1 MIIYI
6 TLLLFGILLL
16 YGGGELLIKGAVS
29 IAKKA
34 GVSELFT
41 GLVIVGFGT
50 SFPELMVSV
59 GAALQGA
66 PDIAIGNVI
75 GSNIGNTLLILGICA
90 AVLPLIVTEL
100 SLRRDATAV
109 LLATIILM
117 ILSIDG
123 NLGIADALIM
133 LSLMGVY
140 LGFAYKT
147 ESGNFNGKE
156 QDFVAIKTAEGSE
169 PSFLNPFFWTVSG
182 LILLIIGARFLLKG
196 ALGLSEILQISEAV
210 VGLTVVAVGTSLPE
224 LTISLLAVIKG
235 NTDVAVGNILGS
247 NIFNLLGI
255 LGISILFQP
264 ISINARILEFDQW
277 ILLGTAIL
285 LFVFMMTGRKLSRG
299 EGIILML
306 SYVAYVLASYLFI
319 G

>member
-1 MIIYI
+1 MLTYI
-6 TLLLFGILLL
+6 ALLIAGILLL

-29 IAKKA
+29 VAKKA

-59 GAALQGA
+59 GAAMQGA
-66 PDIAIGNVI
+66 SDIAAGNVI
-75 GSNIGNTLLILGICA
+75 GSNISNTLLILGVCA
-90 AVLPLIVTEL
+90 AVLPLVVTEL

-109 LLATIILM
+109 LIATVILM

-123 NLGIADALIM
+123 MLGLFDAIFMLI
-133 LSLMGVY
+133 LMAVY
-140 LGFAYKT
+140 LFVAYKT
-147 ESGNFNGKE
+147 ESVHFSKSE
-156 QDFVAIKTAEGSE
+156 QEFTAITKPEESE
-169 PSFLNPFFWTVSG
+169 VSYLKSLIWTLVG
-182 LILLIIGARFLLKG
+182 LVLLIAGARFMLNG
-196 ALGLSEILQISEAV
+196 ALGISEVLNISEAV

-224 LTISLLAVIKG
+224 LTISLLAVIRG

-255 LGISILFQP
+255 LGISVLFQP
-264 ISINARILEFDQW
+264 ISFNPRILEFDQW

-285 LFVFMMTGRKLSRG
+285 LFVFMMTGRKLTRG
-299 EGIILML
+299 EGGLL
-306 SYVAYVLASYLFI
+306 LFGYVAYVLISYMFV

>member
-1 MIIYI
+1 MLIYI
-6 TLLLFGILLL
+6 ALLLLGILLL

-29 IAKKA
+29 VAKKA

-66 PDIAIGNVI
+66 SDIAIGNVV

-90 AVLPLIVTEL
+90 TVVPLVVTEL

-109 LLATIILM
+109 LLATILLM
-117 ILSIDG
+117 ILSVDGFLGMIDAIV
-123 NLGIADALIM
+123 LLVLLA
-133 LSLMGVY
+133 VY
-140 LGFAYKT
+140 LTIAYKSELRQFSNSDLSYT
-147 ESGNFNGKE
+147 
-156 QDFVAIKTAEGSE
+156 AIKPKIEFS
-169 PSFLNPFFWTVSG
+169 SFVKPFLFTVSG
-182 LILLIIGARFLLKG
+182 LVLLIMGARSLLNG
-196 ALGLSEILQISEAV
+196 ALGISEALQISEAV

-224 LTISLLAVIKG
+224 LTISLLAVIRG

-247 NIFNLLGI
+247 NLFNLLGI
-255 LGISILFQP
+255 LGIAVLFEP
-264 ISINARILEFDQW
+264 ISVNQRILEFDQW
-277 ILLGTAIL
+277 ILLGTAII
-285 LFVFMMTGRKLSRG
+285 LFIFMMTGRKLTRG
-299 EGIILML
+299 EGIILL
-306 SYVAYVLASYLFI
+306 TGYILYVTVSYIFI

>member
-1 MIIYI
+1 MITYI
-6 TLLLFGILLL
+6 ALLIVGILLL
-16 YGGGELLIKGAVS
+16 YGGGELLIKGAVAV
-29 IAKKA
+29 AKKA

-59 GAALQGA
+59 GAAMQGA
-66 PDIAIGNVI
+66 SDIATGNVV

-90 AVLPLIVTEL
+90 TTVPLIVTEL

-109 LLATIILM
+109 LLATVLFM

-123 NLGIADALIM
+123 VLGIVDAVIL
-133 LSLMGVY
+133 LTFLAVY
-140 LGFAYKT
+140 LLIAYKS
-147 ESGNFNGKE
+147 ESEKFNDSD
-156 QDFVAIKTAEGSE
+156 QDFTTLKPGIDFS
-169 PSFLNPFFWTVSG
+169 SFLTPFLLTVSG
-182 LILLIIGARFLLKG
+182 LVLLILGARFLLNG
-196 ALGLSEILQISEAV
+196 ALGISEALQISEAV

-224 LTISLLAVIKG
+224 LTISLLAVIRG

-255 LGISILFQP
+255 LGIAILFQP
-264 ISINARILEFDQW
+264 ISVHSRILEFDQW
-277 ILLGTAIL
+277 ILFGTAIL
-285 LFVFMMTGRKLSRG
+285 LFVFMMTGRKLTRG
-299 EGIILML
+299 EGIILL
-306 SYVAYVLASYLFI
+306 LGYVSYVVVSYMLI

>member
-1 MIIYI
+1 MLIHIA
-6 TLLLFGILLL
+6 LLLLGILLL

-29 IAKKA
+29 VAKKA

-59 GAALQGA
+59 GAAMQGA
-66 PDIAIGNVI
+66 SDIAAGNVV

-90 AVLPLIVTEL
+90 TVVPLVVTEL

-109 LLATIILM
+109 LLATILLM
-117 ILSIDG
+117 ILSVDG
-123 NLGIADALIM
+123 FLGIIDAIVL
-133 LSLMGVY
+133 LVLLAVY
-140 LGFAYKT
+140 LTIAYKSELRQFSNSDLSYT
-147 ESGNFNGKE
+147 
-156 QDFVAIKTAEGSE
+156 AIKPKIEFS
-169 PSFLNPFFWTVSG
+169 SFVKPFLFTVSG
-182 LILLIIGARFLLKG
+182 LVLLIMGARSLLNG
-196 ALGLSEILQISEAV
+196 ALGISEALQISEAV

-224 LTISLLAVIKG
+224 LTISLLAVIRG

-255 LGISILFQP
+255 LGIAVLFEP
-264 ISINARILEFDQW
+264 ISVNQRILEFDQW
-277 ILLGTAIL
+277 ILLGTAII
-285 LFVFMMTGRKLSRG
+285 LFIFMMTGRKLTRG
-299 EGIILML
+299 EGIILL
-306 SYVAYVLASYLFI
+306 TGYILYVAVSYIFI

>member
-1 MIIYI
+1 MLIHI
-6 TLLLFGILLL
+6 TLLLLGILLL

-29 IAKKA
+29 VAKKA

-66 PDIAIGNVI
+66 SDIAIGNVV
-75 GSNIGNTLLILGICA
+75 GSNIGNTLLILGLCA
-90 AVLPLIVTEL
+90 AVLPLVVTEL

-117 ILSIDG
+117 ILSVDG
-123 NLGIADALIM
+123 MLGIVDGLIM
-133 LSLMGVY
+133 LLLMGIY
-140 LGFAYKT
+140 LVVAYKT
-147 ESGNFNGKE
+147 ESDNFTGKE
-156 QDFVAIKTAEGSE
+156 QEFVAIKTSDGDQ
-169 PSFLNPFFWTVSG
+169 PSILKPILYTLSG
-182 LILLIIGARFLLKG
+182 LFLLIIGARFLLNG
-196 ALGLSEILQISEAV
+196 ALGLSEMLQISEAV

-224 LTISLLAVIKG
+224 LTISLLAVIRG

-255 LGISILFQP
+255 LGISILCQP
-264 ISINARILEFDQW
+264 IAVNPRILEFDQW
-277 ILLGTAIL
+277 VLLGTAVL
-285 LFVFMMTGRKLSRG
+285 LFVFMMTGRKLTRG
-299 EGIILML
+299 EGVILL
-306 SYVAYVLASYLFI
+306 LGYVSYVVVSYLFI

>member
-1 MIIYI
+1 MLIHVA
-6 TLLLFGILLL
+6 LLLLGILLL
-16 YGGGELLIKGAVS
+16 YGGGELLIKGAVTV
-29 IAKKA
+29 AKKA

-66 PDIAIGNVI
+66 SDIAIGNVV
-75 GSNIGNTLLILGICA
+75 GSNIGNTLLILGLCA
-90 AVLPLIVTEL
+90 AVLPLVVTEL

-123 NLGIADALIM
+123 LLGIVDGLIM
-133 LSLMGVY
+133 LVLMGVY
-140 LGFAYKT
+140 LFVAYKT
-147 ESGNFNGKE
+147 ESDNFTGKE
-156 QDFVAIKTAEGSE
+156 QEFVAIKTSGVDQ
-169 PSFLNPFFWTVSG
+169 PSVLKPIFFTLSG
-182 LILLIIGARFLLKG
+182 LVLLITGARFLLNG
-196 ALGLSEILQISEAV
+196 ALGLSEMLQISEAV

-224 LTISLLAVIKG
+224 LTISLLAVIRG

-255 LGISILFQP
+255 LGISILFNP
-264 ISINARILEFDQW
+264 ISVHPRILEFDQW
-277 ILLGTAIL
+277 VLLGTAIL
-285 LFVFMMTGRKLSRG
+285 LFVFMMTGRKLSRA
-299 EGIILML
+299 EGALL
-306 SYVAYVLASYLFI
+306 LFGYVGYIVFSYLFI

>member
-1 MIIYI
+1 MLIHIA
-6 TLLLFGILLL
+6 LLLLGILLL

-29 IAKKA
+29 VAKKA

-66 PDIAIGNVI
+66 SDIAIGNVV
-75 GSNIGNTLLILGICA
+75 GSNIGNTLLILGLCA
-90 AVLPLIVTEL
+90 AVLPLVVTEL

-123 NLGIADALIM
+123 LLGIVDGLIM
-133 LSLMGVY
+133 LVLMGVY
-140 LGFAYKT
+140 LFVAYKT
-147 ESGNFNGKE
+147 ESDNFTGKE
-156 QDFVAIKTAEGSE
+156 QEFVAIKTSDGDQ
-169 PSFLNPFFWTVSG
+169 PSVLKPIFFTLSG
-182 LILLIIGARFLLKG
+182 LVLLITGARFLLNG
-196 ALGLSEILQISEAV
+196 ALGLAEMLQISEAV

-224 LTISLLAVIKG
+224 LTISLLAVIRG

-264 ISINARILEFDQW
+264 ISVHPRILEFDQW
-277 ILLGTAIL
+277 VLLGTAIL
-285 LFVFMMTGRKLSRG
+285 LFVFMMTGRKLSRA
-299 EGIILML
+299 EGALL
-306 SYVAYVLASYLFI
+306 LFGYVGYIVFSYLFI

>member
-1 MIIYI
+1 MITYI
-6 TLLLFGILLL
+6 ALLIAGILLL
-16 YGGGELLIKGAVS
+16 YGGGELLIKGSVS

-66 PDIAIGNVI
+66 SDIAIGNVI
-75 GSNIGNTLLILGICA
+75 GSNIGNTLLILGLCA
-90 AVLPLIVTEL
+90 TVLPLIVTEL

-109 LLATIILM
+109 LVATILLM

-123 NLGIADALIM
+123 TLGIADAMIL
-133 LSLMGVY
+133 LSLLAVY
-140 LGFAYKT
+140 LFIAYRT
-147 ESGNFNGKE
+147 ESGSFTQQE
-156 QDFVAIKTAEGSE
+156 QEYVAIE
-169 PSFLNPFFWTVSG
+169 PSQGDHPSVFMSVLLTISG
-182 LILLIIGARFLLKG
+182 LALLIVGARFLLNG
-196 ALGLSEILQISEAV
+196 ALGISEILEISEAV
-210 VGLTVVAVGTSLPE
+210 IGLTVVAVGTSLPE
-224 LTISLLAVIKG
+224 LTISLLAVIRG

-255 LGISILFQP
+255 LGISILFNP
-264 ISINARILEFDQW
+264 ISVNPRIIEFDQW

-285 LFVFMMTGRKLSRG
+285 LFVFMMTGRKLTRG
-299 EGIILML
+299 EGGLL
-306 SYVAYVLASYLFI
+306 LFGYVAYVFISYMFI

>member
-1 MIIYI
+1 MLIHIA
-6 TLLLFGILLL
+6 LLLLGILLL

-29 IAKKA
+29 VAKKA

-66 PDIAIGNVI
+66 SDIAIGNVV
-75 GSNIGNTLLILGICA
+75 GSNIGNTLLILGLCA
-90 AVLPLIVTEL
+90 AVLPLVVTEL

-123 NLGIADALIM
+123 ILGIVDGLIM
-133 LSLMGVY
+133 LVLMGVY
-140 LGFAYKT
+140 LFVAYKT
-147 ESGNFNGKE
+147 ESDNFTGKE
-156 QDFVAIKTAEGSE
+156 QEFVAIKTSDGDQ
-169 PSFLNPFFWTVSG
+169 PSVLKPIFFTLSG
-182 LILLIIGARFLLKG
+182 LVLLIIGARFLLNG
-196 ALGLSEILQISEAV
+196 ALGLSEMLQISEAV

-224 LTISLLAVIKG
+224 LTISLLAVIRG

-264 ISINARILEFDQW
+264 ISVHPRILEFDQW
-277 ILLGTAIL
+277 VLLGTAIL
-285 LFVFMMTGRKLSRG
+285 LFVFMMTGRKLSRA
-299 EGIILML
+299 EGALL
-306 SYVAYVLASYLFI
+306 LFGYVGYIVFSYLFI